1 MRMGTSQSILMVLVF
16 SVRWL
21 IEWFSSGWGVTEN

>member
-1 MRMGTSQSILMVLVF
+1 MGTSQSILMVLVF

-21 IEWFSSGWGVTEN
+21 IGRLSSGSGTGRN